1 MFVKASEFG
10 KQTVLCY
17 FILQHRAEWKTNIAR
32 VDNSITNFVRTK
44 SKPKQTGGQRIVHSQ
59 IHFIFFFFYNP
70 GPPCRSLKAEC
81 KANCLN
87 KPDYRYRTLQS
98 VSPHIEKRLAPSV

>member
-17 FILQHRAEWKTNIAR
+17 CILQHRAEWKTNIAHIS
-32 VDNSITNFVRTK
+32 VSITNFVAVE
-44 SKPKQTGGQRIVHSQ
+44 PKQMGGQRTVQSQ
-59 IHFIFFFFYNP
+59 IHFILFYFFYNP
-70 GPPCRSLKAEC
+70 GPLCHSVNADC

-87 KPDYRYRTLQS
+87 KPDYRY
-98 VSPHIEKRLAPSV
+98 